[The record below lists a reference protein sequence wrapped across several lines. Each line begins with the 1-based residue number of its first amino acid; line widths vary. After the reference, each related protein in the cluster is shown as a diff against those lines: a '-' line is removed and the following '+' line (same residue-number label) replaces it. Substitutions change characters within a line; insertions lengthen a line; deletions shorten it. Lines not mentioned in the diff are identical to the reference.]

1 MELKDFVA
9 LRKSLVQSRIEEK
22 NIFGVIENLQLEQAT
37 VISHLEECVLELKDE
52 KGTAHAA
59 SNAEKLVGQN
69 ISIEVAQGEFPT
81 YFETFADLIIKH
93 PYSFDL
99 LDFYVHEGN
108 IGVGN
113 TEHALMNSYQ
123 GTLSLIGFLK
133 DKCDYDSSTG
143 GELALYFHMIG
154 KSLIL
159 PIRYSVEDLKAA
171 KVSKIEAFV
180 STFNEG
186 LHQDDR
192 KNLFKHELIDFY
204 KKKNKKFGLLLKDWD
219 VLNENYLHSFD
230 SYLEGFSFEKIK
242 TSSLSYFQ
250 EMSDKIH
257 ETIRKV
263 SNYLFAIPVAFLF
276 LVSRLDFEEPSA
288 TKNFGLFFLGYLF
301 FILIWWIFFKNIKE
315 SLDAVKKEIARY
327 EEKIKNVPDL
337 TEIKKE
343 LENLRDKTLQSQY
356 GKLKLLRIIS
366 IIIIVTL
373 TAIVL
378 TVNQQEIAWFWEFI
392 SNQFNDNPKKV

>member
-1 MELKDFVA
+1 MELEDFVA
-9 LRKSLVQSRIEEK
+9 LRKSLVQSRVQGTS
-22 NIFGVIENLQLEQAT
+22 IFGIIENLQPNHAT
-37 VISHLEECVLELKDE
+37 VIESLEECVLELKDE
-52 KGTAHAA
+52 EGTICIAP
-59 SNAEKLVGQN
+59 NAKILVGQG
-69 ISIEVAQGEFPT
+69 ISIELAYGEFPN
-81 YFETFADLIIKH
+81 YFETFADLINKH

-108 IGVGN
+108 ISPN
-113 TEHALMNSYQ
+113 NSEDRLMSSYKS
-123 GTLSLIGFLK
+123 TLKLIEFLK
-133 DKCDYDSSTG
+133 DKSDYDSNTG
-143 GELALYFHMIG
+143 GELTLYFHMIG

-159 PIRYSVEDLKAA
+159 PIEYSIDNLQTT
-171 KVSKIEAFV
+171 KVGEIEVFI
-180 STFNEG
+180 SSFKEG

-204 KKKNKKFGLLLKDWD
+204 AKKNKKFSFLLKDWN

-263 SNYLFAIPVAFLF
+263 SNYLFAIPIAFLF

-288 TKNFGLFFLGYLF
+288 TKNFGLLFLGYLF
-301 FILIWWIFFKNIKE
+301 FILIWWIFFKTIKE
-315 SLDAVKKEIARY
+315 SLDAVKKEILRY

-337 TEIKKE
+337 EEIKGE
-343 LENLRDKTLQSQY
+343 LENLRDKTLQNQY
-356 GKLKLLRIIS
+356 GKLTLLKVIS
-366 IIIIVTL
+366 LVIIITL
-373 TAIVL
+373 TIIVL
-378 TVNQQEIAWFWEFI
+378 IVHQQELISFFEFI
-392 SNQFNDNPKKV
+392 GRKFKDKP

>member
-1 MELKDFVA
+1 MNLKDFIA
-9 LRKSLVQSRIEEK
+9 IRKSLIQTTVEES
-22 NIFGVIENLQLEQAT
+22 NISGIIENIQPHHTTAIE
-37 VISHLEECVLELKDE
+37 SLEECILDLKDE
-52 KGTAHAA
+52 EGTAHIAA
-59 SNAEKLVGQN
+59 NAKELEGQN
-69 ISIEVAQGEFPT
+69 ISIELAHGEFPN
-81 YFETFADLIIKH
+81 YFETFADLINKH

-99 LDFYVHEGN
+99 LDYYVHEGN
-108 IGVGN
+108 ISPDS
-113 TEHALMNSYQ
+113 TEDGLMSSYKS
-123 GTLSLIGFLK
+123 TLKLIEFLK
-133 DKCDYDSSTG
+133 DKSDYDSNTG
-143 GELALYFHMIG
+143 GELTLYFHMIG

-159 PIRYSVEDLKAA
+159 PVKYSTDDLKTT
-171 KVSKIEAFV
+171 KVDEIEVFV
-180 STFNEG
+180 SSFSDG

-204 KKKNKKFGLLLKDWD
+204 AKKNKKFGFLLKDWN

-263 SNYLFAIPVAFLF
+263 SNYLFAIPIAFLF

-288 TKNFGLFFLGYLF
+288 TKNFGLLFLGYLF

-315 SLDAVKKEIARY
+315 SLDAVKKEILRY

-337 TEIKKE
+337 EEIKGE
-343 LENLRDKTLQSQY
+343 LENLRDKTLQNQY
-356 GKLKLLRIIS
+356 RKLILLKVISLTIIL
-366 IIIIVTL
+366 TL
-373 TAIVL
+373 TVIVL
-378 TVNQQEIAWFWEFI
+378 IVHKQEIFFTWEFI
-392 SNQFNDNPKKV
+392 ATRFKNTY

>member
-1 MELKDFVA
+1 MELEGFVA
-9 LRKSLVQSRIEEK
+9 LRKSLVQSRVEGS
-22 NIFGVIENLQLEQAT
+22 NIFGTIENLQPDHAAAIEN
-37 VISHLEECVLELKDE
+37 LEECVLELKDE
-52 KGTAHAA
+52 EGTTCIAA
-59 SNAEKLVGQN
+59 NAKRLVGQN
-69 ISIEVAQGEFPT
+69 ITVELAYGEFPN
-81 YFETFADLIIKH
+81 YFETFTDLINKH

-108 IGVGN
+108 LSSNNMEYG
-113 TEHALMNSYQ
+113 LMSSYKS
-123 GTLSLIGFLK
+123 TLRLIEFLK
-133 DKCDYDSSTG
+133 DKSDYDSNTG
-143 GELALYFHMIG
+143 GELTLYFHMIG

-159 PIRYSVEDLKAA
+159 PINYSIDDLRMT
-171 KVSKIEAFV
+171 KVSEIEVFI

-204 KKKNKKFGLLLKDWD
+204 AKKNKEFSFLLKDWN

-276 LVSRLDFEEPSA
+276 LVSRLDFEEPST
-288 TKNFGLFFLGYLF
+288 TKNFGLLFLGYLF

-315 SLDAVKKEIARY
+315 SLDAVEKEILRY

-337 TEIKKE
+337 EEIKGE
-343 LENLRDKTLQSQY
+343 LENLRDKTLQNQY
-356 GKLKLLRIIS
+356 GKLILLKVISLVIIT
-366 IIIIVTL
+366 TL

-378 TVNQQEIAWFWEFI
+378 IVHQQELISFFEFI
-392 SNQFNDNPKKV
+392 GNKFNDKS